1 MNPELAWLDDELAR
15 VAPHV
20 RAPLRAPL
28 LEPSDVVIRV
38 PYNASSQWVNRTI
51 ANATG
56 NIGYAGYQGPT
67 LTDADVRRIER
78 GEQ

>member
-28 LEPSDVVIRV
+28 LPSEPLSVTV
-38 PYNASSQWVNRTI
+38 AGTQWTNRTI

-56 NIGYAGYQGPT
+56 NVGYVGYQGPT